1 MLTLGQN
8 RRILPLHHVV
18 LAFVCALLCVAALS
32 GCGGDA
38 QQQSPEPPVDAAE
51 TSAVE
56 EPGSDS
62 TSSAQVLTDAAADDA
77 AADVSAANAP
87 EPQPEPAPKADPKA
101 GPKVDEALAKR
112 WTEDFNRIAD
122 ASGMTVCIRAIDLNT
137 NTSVDIRGDE
147 RMASAS
153 MIKLLIAETFLH
165 QVVDGTFTLDDA
177 YTLKDTDI
185 VGGTGSLQGYGA
197 GAQVSYRDLV
207 FKMISESDNVAT
219 NVLIDACGM
228 DAFNKEA
235 KALGLKASEVNRRMM
250 DLDASAAGVENYT
263 SANDVAALLELVYKE
278 EFVNAEMSKL
288 MMQALEAQ
296 EDGECIS
303 RGLPQGVVFAHKTG
317 TLATVRHDGGIIEGQ
332 RPFILVTLC
341 GGEGFSE
348 PAALDT
354 MAQLGGAAYAGGL
367 KAVA

>member
-1 MLTLGQN
+1 MLTLSHN

-18 LAFVCALLCVAALS
+18 LAFFCALLCVSVLS

-38 QQQSPEPPVDAAE
+38 QQQAPEPPADVAE
-51 TSAVE
+51 TSAAE
-56 EPGSDS
+56 ESSSDS
-62 TSSAQVLTDAAADDA
+62 PSSSHVSTDDAASGAAADDIVA
-77 AADVSAANAP
+77 TDAADP
-87 EPQPEPAPKADPKA
+87 LKPQPEPAPK
-101 GPKVDEALAKR
+101 VDEVLAKR

-122 ASGMTVCIRAIDLNT
+122 ASGMTVCIRAIDLDT

-147 RMASAS
+147 KMASAS
-153 MIKLLIAETFLH
+153 MIKLLIAEAFLH
-165 QVVDGTFTLDDA
+165 QVADGTYTLDDT

-185 VGGTGSLQGYGA
+185 VGGTGSLQGSGA

-207 FKMISESDNVAT
+207 CKMISESDNVAT

-235 KALGLKASEVNRRMM
+235 KALGLKATEVNRRMM

-263 SANDVAALLELVYKE
+263 SANDVAALLELVYKK

-296 EDGECIS
+296 EDSECIS
-303 RGLPQGVVFAHKTG
+303 RGLPEGVVFAHKTG
-317 TLATVRHDGGIIEGQ
+317 SLATVRHDGGIVEGQ

-348 PAALDT
+348 PAAQDT

>member
-56 EPGSDS
+56 ESGSDS
-62 TSSAQVLTDAAADDA
+62 ASSAHVLTDATADDA
-77 AADVSAANAP
+77 AAGAP
-87 EPQPEPAPKADPKA
+87 KPQPEPTPKAEPKA
-101 GPKVDEALAKR
+101 EPEAEPKVDEALAKR

-122 ASGMTVCIRAIDLNT
+122 ASGMTVCVRAIDLNT

-147 RMASAS
+147 KMASAS